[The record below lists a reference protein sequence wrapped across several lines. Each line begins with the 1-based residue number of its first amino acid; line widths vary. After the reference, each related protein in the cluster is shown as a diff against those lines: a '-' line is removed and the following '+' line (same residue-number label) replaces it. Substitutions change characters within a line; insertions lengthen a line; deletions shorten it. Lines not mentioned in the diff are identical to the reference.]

1 MSKNGGSGWVRDSI
15 YMTQETAL
23 MIFKFSWG
31 LLLVIALLSQIL
43 FEDKPK
49 KKAGFIANLLVITPY
64 VVVFSLFYLG
74 RYFGTHKST
83 LATRMAGTVITVLG
97 MIGYILSLLSLRRNW
112 SLSASIKE
120 GHKLIKSGPYKLVRH
135 PMYSSMTVIVL
146 GAGLLTANYMMIL
159 FTPVVGIVYYIRAGK
174 EEALLRGE
182 FPEYDQYAGET
193 KMLIPGIF

>member
-1 MSKNGGSGWVRDSI
+1 MKQAAAV
-15 YMTQETAL
+15 

-31 LLLVIALLSQIL
+31 LLLLIALLSQIL

-49 KKAGFIANLLVITPY
+49 KKAGFITNLLVIIPF

-74 RYFGTHKST
+74 RYFGTYEST
-83 LATRMAGTVITVLG
+83 LATRIVGAVIMVLG

-120 GHKLIKSGPYKLVRH
+120 GHKLVKSGPYKLVRH
-135 PMYSSMTVIVL
+135 PMYFSMTVIVL
-146 GAGLLTANYMMIL
+146 GSGLLIANYMMIL
-159 FTPVVGIVYYIRAGK
+159 FTPLVGFVYYMRAGK

-182 FPEYDQYAGET
+182 FPEYDRYAGET
-193 KMLIPGIF
+193 KMLIPGII